1 MYLQRVIV
9 RNLLFVVTAL
19 LLIVTSLI
27 AVSVGVQADLN
38 TRVAL
43 TSQAVSLI
51 QQAHLLHAADGGQQ
65 INLSVGLQVRNQAEL
80 DSLLQAIYDPRSA
93 QYHQYVTPGQFKQLF
108 APTSE
113 QVQRVVSFL
122 QGQGLSITS
131 VASNN
136 LLIDATGSVSQLQRA
151 FNTRI
156 NTYQLGSRI
165 FYANANPPT
174 IPGSIAQ
181 LITSIGALDNSMQYR
196 PLYQPLSQQ
205 FTHLYAGVKKQA
217 QATRQAGVQTAFDA
231 SALAC
236 SYLVDA

>member
-1 MYLQRVIV
+1 MYLQRDIV
-9 RNLLFVVTAL
+9 RNFLFVVTAL

-27 AVSVGVQADLN
+27 AVSVSVQADLN

-43 TSQAVSLI
+43 SGQSVPLIHQAR
-51 QQAHLLHAADGGQQ
+51 LLHAADGDQQ

-80 DSLLQAIYDPRSA
+80 DSLLQAIYDPHSA

-113 QVQRVVSFL
+113 QVQQVVSFL

-136 LLIDATGSVSQLQRA
+136 LLIDATGSVSQVQRA

-165 FYANANPPT
+165 FYANA
-174 IPGSIAQ
+174 
-181 LITSIGALDNSMQYR
+181 
-196 PLYQPLSQQ
+196 
-205 FTHLYAGVKKQA
+205 
-217 QATRQAGVQTAFDA
+217 
-231 SALAC
+231 
-236 SYLVDA
+236 